1 MNIKIKKNFNMKS
14 NKIIF
19 ERSRPISNINFN
31 LTSSTFAS
39 KPSTHTFQM
48 SSNTFYQHDSSL
60 LQSNLEN
67 KKNDKKLNHI
77 KKKLG
82 ISLDNKPIKITSTE
96 PTFLSFNKKY
106 IKPSLG
112 PLKRKNSFIPF
123 TKVKSPFSNEGR
135 EINLYK
141 RIFYFFSEKK
151 KKFARDI
158 KLIHNKLNLE
168 YAETDVQFDQMLAK
182 HNLELVKKGEKI
194 KHYSGPTFSEIQLKD
209 LQKKVKFMK
218 SVVDYSY
225 PDMVLFKV
233 KQTEK
238 LIKIKDKNYNV
249 LEPFKVTDLNNK
261 KKENMLKDYLNGAID
276 VTKI

>member
-1 MNIKIKKNFNMKS
+1 MK
-14 NKIIF
+14 NKIFLNIPKQQIKHHF
-19 ERSRPISNINFN
+19 NITSSSFTSRPTRNIF
-31 LTSSTFAS
+31 L
-39 KPSTHTFQM
+39 M
-48 SSNTFYQHDSSL
+48 SSNNFFEQNKSL
-60 LQSNLEN
+60 FPSLNIEKEKILNKTKENLG
-67 KKNDKKLNHI
+67 LNI
-77 KKKLG
+77 QC
-82 ISLDNKPIKITSTE
+82 PIHYTSTE
-96 PTFLSFNKKY
+96 PSISIPNQKY
-106 IKPSLG
+106 IKPELG
-112 PLKRKNSFIPF
+112 SIKRKNSLIPF
-123 TKVKSPFSNEGR
+123 TKIKSPFSNEGR

>member
-1 MNIKIKKNFNMKS
+1 MK
-14 NKIIF
+14 NKIFLNIPKQQIKHHF
-19 ERSRPISNINFN
+19 NITSSSFTSRPTRNIF
-31 LTSSTFAS
+31 L
-39 KPSTHTFQM
+39 M
-48 SSNTFYQHDSSL
+48 SSNNFFEQNKSL
-60 LQSNLEN
+60 FPSLNIEKEKILNKTKENLG
-67 KKNDKKLNHI
+67 LNI
-77 KKKLG
+77 QC
-82 ISLDNKPIKITSTE
+82 PIHYTLTE
-96 PTFLSFNKKY
+96 PSISIPNQKY
-106 IKPSLG
+106 IKPELG
-112 PLKRKNSFIPF
+112 SIKRKNSLIPF
-123 TKVKSPFSNEGR
+123 TKIKSPFSNEGR

-141 RIFYFFSEKK
+141 KIFYFFREKK

-168 YAETDVQFDQMLAK
+168 YAETDEQFDQKLTK
-182 HNLELVKKGEKI
+182 HNLELIKKGEKI

-249 LEPFKVTDLNNK
+249 LEPFKVTDLHNK
-261 KKENMLKDYLNGAID
+261 MKENMLKDYLNGAIE